1 MEDDQRK
8 KLLRSIEICQR
19 VILSRSSGIDLIHPD
34 AEEIKRA
41 REEMG
46 DTSLDAILYWIAFLF
61 EHAEM
66 R

>member
-1 MEDDQRK
+1 MQDDKRQ

-19 VILSRSSGIDLIHPD
+19 IISGTDLIHPD
-34 AEEIKRA
+34 AEEIQRA

-46 DTSLDAILYWIAFLF
+46 DTAFDAILYWIAFLF
-61 EHAEM
+61 EHVEM